1 MSGIQVGDLVRCVE
15 QTQWAPKGL
24 GLVIGKE
31 QLRSMNGYEEFTFR
45 FHVMWFTGNYVRYG
59 YLPSR
64 LKKLEIPNE

>member
-1 MSGIQVGDLVRCVE
+1 MSGIQVGDLVQCVA
-15 QTQWAPKGL
+15 QTEWAPKGP

-31 QLRSMNGYEEFTFR
+31 QRLEHPRCEEFTFR
-45 FHVMWFTGNYVRYG
+45 FHVMWFNHNYVRYG